1 MQDIACRPAEHGFG
15 IAVGLGG
22 RLLFRKCRRC
32 STVELDLRSTAN
44 NVGDYFDAG
53 QRASWYST
61 EVNDTASA
69 LKFATGA

>member
-1 MQDIACRPAEHGFG
+1 MQDIACRRAEHGFG
-15 IAVGLGG
+15 IAAGLGE

-44 NVGDYFDAG
+44 NVGDFFDAG
-53 QRASWYST
+53 QRASWYSA
-61 EVNDTASA
+61 EVNNAHRT